1 MNYSL
6 YTYSDKACA
15 INAPARPFV
24 NPYYSLTPHPPRTP
38 PPPAAPRRS
47 YRPIWATISAITAA
61 TSGVWTDFKDL
72 SIGKRLCG
80 KRTRLISKA
89 PKPLQRVVWA
99 CGGLICGVPGAL
111 ARFGYLLLY
120 QRGTKVFD
128 ATATDEDLEAFC
140 NSPAALA
147 VTSIKIVGNNLITK
161 RTLRAIGQ
169 CFWLTK
175 IEIEGCTKLDGTC
188 MA

>member
-38 PPPAAPRRS
+38 PPPSALRRS

-61 TSGVWTDFKDL
+61 TSGVWSIFKDEF
-72 SIGKRLCG
+72 IRQGLCD
-80 KRTRLISKA
+80 KDM
-89 PKPLQRVVWA
+89 PPLGRVVLA

-111 ARFGYLLLY
+111 AGFGYLLLY

>member
-1 MNYSL
+1 MCCG
-6 YTYSDKACA
+6 DM
-15 INAPARPFV
+15 
-24 NPYYSLTPHPPRTP
+24 PP
-38 PPPAAPRRS
+38 
-47 YRPIWATISAITAA
+47 
-61 TSGVWTDFKDL
+61 L
-72 SIGKRLCG
+72 L
-80 KRTRLISKA
+80 
-89 PKPLQRVVWA
+89 RVGLA

-128 ATATDEDLEAFC
+128 ATATNDDLEAFC

-147 VTSIKIVGNNLITK
+147 VTSIKIVGNDLITK